1 MPLFIPIADSLTS
14 PKTFLLP
21 TAFLSKLRVAR
32 PVQQAPLGNV
42 LQVACGLVFLALCL
56 FPFFL
61 FGTNAKI
68 LLAAEARER
77 DMLIVL
83 LRDDCS
89 ALVRAVRT
97 PPTLRVLRAGVETAG
112 GWVLPWTS
120 VAAVGRRRDKQVGV
134 FCKCCGDCDEIV
146 YSTVHSR

>member
-1 MPLFIPIADSLTS
+1 
-14 PKTFLLP
+14 
-21 TAFLSKLRVAR
+21 
-32 PVQQAPLGNV
+32 
-42 LQVACGLVFLALCL
+42 
-56 FPFFL
+56 
-61 FGTNAKI
+61 
-68 LLAAEARER
+68 
-77 DMLIVL
+77 MLIVL